1 MKTGTLDTLKQR
13 LENAPPNALRDD
25 LWAHRCCEQ
34 AYLALAAGNYG
45 VGAILV
51 NADDELVCEARNQV
65 FVRDMDVKPEPDKG
79 YQSQRHAEMQILDRL
94 ETEFTHLDRRSLTLY
109 VSLEPCLMCSGRILL
124 SGIGRVRY
132 LAADK
137 AGGFA
142 SRLHSAFHSPLPPAW
157 QNLASGVNIRPAD
170 VQGFW
175 PKFVQNCVEADA
187 DAMRRKVVAAW
198 TGGPEK
204 HQVKE
209 KGDT

>member
-34 AYLALAAGNYG
+34 AYLALATGNYG

-132 LAADK
+132 LASDK
-137 AGGFA
+137 AGGFI
-142 SRLHSAFHSPLPPAW
+142 SHLHGLPPAW
-157 QNLASGVNIRPAD
+157 KNLSTGVEVEEALI
-170 VQGFW
+170 QGFW
-175 PKFVQNCVEADA
+175 RNFAHDCVEHSAA
-187 DAMRRKVVAAW
+187 QMREKVVQAW
-198 TGGPEK
+198 
-204 HQVKE
+204 
-209 KGDT
+209 KGKS

>member
-132 LAADK
+132 LTADK
-137 AGGFA
+137 AGGFI
-142 SRLHSAFHSPLPPAW
+142 SHLHGLPPAW
-157 QNLASGVNIRPAD
+157 KNLASGVEVEEALI
-170 VQGFW
+170 QGYWRSFAHDCIE
-175 PKFVQNCVEADA
+175 QSAA
-187 DAMRRKVVAAW
+187 RMREKVVQAW
-198 TGGPEK
+198 KGES
-204 HQVKE
+204 E
-209 KGDT
+209 KG